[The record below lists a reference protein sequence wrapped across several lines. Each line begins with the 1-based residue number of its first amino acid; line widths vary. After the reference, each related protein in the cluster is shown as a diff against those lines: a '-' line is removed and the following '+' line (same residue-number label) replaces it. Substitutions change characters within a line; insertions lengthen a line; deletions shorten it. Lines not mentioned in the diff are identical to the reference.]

1 MRRRRRNAACTSP
14 TTSRVGQAPDRTQT
28 TKKERQAGCSWERA
42 VEGNVTRSERTG
54 ARRRGVA
61 EPDRPTARPATCAR
75 TTDRRPCVLRG
86 RAARSVAAVGDDD
99 GGDLRTGSARAPL
112 RRRSVVRFGSFV
124 RSKVRSFPRLAV
136 GRGRGVFQV
145 LRQLRVGL
153 VPAGAPLLRRRVRPA
168 RGARVRLPFAPM
180 RRPDVP
186 TTLVPRSGRARGDQ
200 RGGAV
205 AP

>member
-1 MRRRRRNAACTSP
+1 MNAACTPP
-14 TTSRVGQAPDRTQT
+14 TTSRVGQAPGRTQT
-28 TKKERQAGCSWERA
+28 TQKERQAGRSWERA
-42 VEGNVTRSERTG
+42 VEGNVTRREGTG
-54 ARRRGVA
+54 ARTRGGAASLSPTDRPPAPRRA
-61 EPDRPTARPATCAR
+61 PARPTA
-75 TTDRRPCVLRG
+75 G
-86 RAARSVAAVGDDD
+86 RAFCAA
-99 GGDLRTGSARAPL
+99 APRVRL
-112 RRRSVVRFGSFV
+112 RRWVTTMVVIFERVRLARRCAVAPSFGSFV

-200 RGGAV
+200 PGGAV